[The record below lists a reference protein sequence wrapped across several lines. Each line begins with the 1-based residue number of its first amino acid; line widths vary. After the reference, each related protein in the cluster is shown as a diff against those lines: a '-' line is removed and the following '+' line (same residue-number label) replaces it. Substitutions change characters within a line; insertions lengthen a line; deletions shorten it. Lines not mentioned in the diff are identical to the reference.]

1 MKAYTKEETRLA
13 NKMAMQY
20 LYSINNILLNKRFRY
35 DARTRVG
42 NLAASIVRAKQ
53 LSESEKMQIKALK
66 RKRANARSQN
76 NQVPILRQPIVVD
89 WIKNKRWLKV
99 QNNRLTDGYRNHWA
113 KNEKDLKILAVL
125 RKYA

>member
-1 MKAYTKEETRLA
+1 
-13 NKMAMQY
+13 MAMQF
-20 LYSINNILLNKRFRY
+20 LYSINNVLLNRNFKY

-53 LSESEKMQIKALK
+53 LNDSEKMRIKSLK
-66 RKRANARSQN
+66 RQRANSRQQN
-76 NQVPILRQPIVVD
+76 VQVPILSQPIVVD

-113 KNEKDLKILAVL
+113 KNEKDLKILAIL
-125 RKYA
+125 RKHA